1 MPRPTRQLA
10 VAVGAMATIMA
21 VGAATVAWGDDSSTV
36 GSTVHE
42 TLTGFEEDP
51 LVRST
56 TGNGQFQ
63 IHIDEAA
70 QEISYELSYASLE
83 GSVLQAHIHVG
94 GQAQSGGISVFLCT
108 NLGNGPVGTQLCPA
122 APATVS
128 GTIRPVDVIGPADQG
143 VTAGQFGELLAAI
156 RAGKTY
162 ANVHSSLYQG
172 GEIRAQID

>member
-1 MPRPTRQLA
+1 M
-10 VAVGAMATIMA
+10 
-21 VGAATVAWGDDSSTV
+21 
-36 GSTVHE
+36 
-42 TLTGFEEDP
+42 
-51 LVRST
+51 RST

-143 VTAGQFGELLAAI
+143 VTAGQFGQLLGAS

>member
-1 MPRPTRQLA
+1 
-10 VAVGAMATIMA
+10 MATLMA
-21 VGAATVAWGDDSSTV
+21 TGAATVAWSADSGTV
-36 GSTVHE
+36 GNTVHE
-42 TLTGFEEDP
+42 TLTGYQEDP
-51 LVRST
+51 QVFST
-56 TGNGQFQ
+56 TGIGQFQ
-63 IHIDEAA
+63 IQIDEAA

-83 GSVLQAHIHVG
+83 GSVLQAHIHFG

-122 APATVS
+122 APATVT
-128 GTIRPVDVIGPADQG
+128 GTIRPADVIGPAGQG
-143 VTAGQFGELLAAI
+143 ITAGQFGELLAAI